1 MIVKSNGVTMILFK
15 ADYKKYSVPQL
26 ETLRFNEEDF
36 YRKYNHCVLLQ
47 TCNRVEV
54 YFDPNFENLE
64 NLKMDFKDFELIKGK
79 DAIIHLLRLASGLE
93 SMIVGEDQI
102 LGQIKKSYHTAKK
115 YGKTTKYL
123 DIIFLKSIHTGQ
135 RVRSETKINKGR
147 VSIASAAI
155 ELLEKNVELK
165 NKNILVIGAGEIGT
179 LVGKV
184 LIEKNIK
191 AIFVANRTYER
202 AERLAKKLGGMAV
215 HFDKLKEALNFCDV
229 IICATAS
236 PHKILDKEIL
246 KDVKGEKIIVDIA
259 NPRDVDDNVR
269 ELPNVKLYTIDDLRL
284 VSKENLERRKREIPA
299 VERIIEEEFSILQR
313 KLEKLNL
320 EHLIK
325 DYRSYIED
333 IRNRELEKALK
344 KIRCGKDPE
353 KIIVKFSEVFAKRLL
368 HDFIEAVYSNKVD
381 KEVIKDMITL
391 LKSKVHEEF

>member
-1 MIVKSNGVTMILFK
+1 MILFK

-26 ETLRFNEEDF
+26 ERLRFEEEEF
-36 YRKYNHCVLLQ
+36 YKRYDHCVLLQ
-47 TCNRVEV
+47 TCNRVEA

-64 NLKMDFKDFELIKGK
+64 DLRKDFKDFELMVGE

-102 LGQIKKSYHTAKK
+102 LGQIKKSYLTAKR
-115 YGKTTKYL
+115 YRKTTKYL
-123 DIIFLKSIHTGQ
+123 DTIFLKSIHTGQ
-135 RVRSETKINKGR
+135 RVRCETKINKGR

-155 ELLEKNVELK
+155 ELLEKNVDLR
-165 NKNILVIGAGEIGT
+165 NKNILVVGAGEIGT

-184 LIEKNIK
+184 LMEKRIR

-202 AERLAKKLGGMAV
+202 AERLAKKVGGMAV

-229 IICATAS
+229 IVCATAS

-299 VERIIEEEFSILQR
+299 VERIVEEEFSILRR
-313 KLEKLNL
+313 KLEKLNY
-320 EHLIK
+320 EDLIK
-325 DYRSYIED
+325 DYRSYIEG
-333 IRNRELEKALK
+333 IRGRELEKALK

-353 KIIVKFSEVFAKRLL
+353 EVLVKFSEVFANRLL
-368 HDFIEAVYSNKVD
+368 HDFIEVIHSNKVD
-381 KEVIKDMITL
+381 REVIKDMVTW
-391 LKSKVHEEF
+391 LKNRNFNKI

>member
-1 MIVKSNGVTMILFK
+1 MILFK
-15 ADYKKYSVPQL
+15 ADYKNYSVPQL
-26 ETLRFNEEDF
+26 EKLRFKEEDF
-36 YRKYNHCVLLQ
+36 YKRYNHCVLLQ
-47 TCNRVEV
+47 TCNRVEA
-54 YFDPNFENLE
+54 YFDPNFTNLE
-64 NLKMDFKDFELIKGK
+64 DLKEDFKDFELIEGD
-79 DAIIHLLRLASGLE
+79 DAIIHLLRLAAGLE

-102 LGQIKKSYHTAKK
+102 LGQIKRSYHTAKK

-123 DIIFLKSIHTGQ
+123 DIVFLKSIHIGQ
-135 RVRSETKINKGR
+135 RVRSETKINKGK

-155 ELLEKNVELK
+155 ELLEKTVGLN

-202 AERLAKKLGGMAV
+202 AERLAEKLGGMAV

-259 NPRDVDDNVR
+259 NPRDVDDNVK

-299 VERIIEEEFSILQR
+299 VERIIEEEFPILR
-313 KLEKLNL
+313 KKLEKLNL
-320 EHLIK
+320 EYLIK
-325 DYRSYIED
+325 DYRSYIEG

-353 KIIVKFSEVFAKRLL
+353 EILVKFSEVFAKRLL
-368 HDFIEAVYSNKVD
+368 HDFIEIIYSSDVD
-381 KEVIKDMITL
+381 REVIKNIVAL
-391 LKSKVHEEF
+391 LKDRGRSLT

>member
-1 MIVKSNGVTMILFK
+1 MILFK
-15 ADYKKYSVPQL
+15 ADYKNYSVPQL
-26 ETLRFNEEDF
+26 EKLRFKEEDF
-36 YRKYNHCVLLQ
+36 YKRYNHCVLLQ
-47 TCNRVEV
+47 TCNRVEA
-54 YFDPNFENLE
+54 YFDPNFANLE
-64 NLKMDFKDFELIKGK
+64 DLKEDFKDFELIEGD
-79 DAIIHLLRLASGLE
+79 DAIIHLLRLAAGLE

-102 LGQIKKSYHTAKK
+102 LGQIKRSYHTAKK

-123 DIIFLKSIHTGQ
+123 DIVFLKSIHIGQ
-135 RVRSETKINKGR
+135 RVRSETKINKGK

-155 ELLEKNVELK
+155 ELLEKTVGLN

-202 AERLAKKLGGMAV
+202 AERLAEKLGGMAV

-259 NPRDVDDNVR
+259 NPRDVDDNVK

-299 VERIIEEEFSILQR
+299 VERIIEEEFPILR
-313 KLEKLNL
+313 KKLEKLNL
-320 EHLIK
+320 EYLIK
-325 DYRSYIED
+325 DYRSYIEG

-353 KIIVKFSEVFAKRLL
+353 EILVKFSEVFAKRLL
-368 HDFIEAVYSNKVD
+368 HDFIEIIYSSDVD
-381 KEVIKDMITL
+381 REVIKNIVAL
-391 LKSKVHEEF
+391 LKDRERSLT

>member
-1 MIVKSNGVTMILFK
+1 MILFK
-15 ADYKKYSVPQL
+15 ADYRKYSVPQL
-26 ETLRFNEEDF
+26 EKLRFKEEDF
-36 YRKYNHCVLLQ
+36 YRRYNHCVLLQ

-54 YFDPNFENLE
+54 YFDPEVENLE
-64 NLKMDFKDFELIKGK
+64 DLKEDFKDFELIEG
-79 DAIIHLLRLASGLE
+79 DEAIIHLLRLAAGLE

-102 LGQIKKSYHTAKK
+102 LGQIKKSYHTAKR

-123 DIIFLKSIHTGQ
+123 DTVFLKSIHIGQ
-135 RVRSETKINKGR
+135 RVRSETKINRGK

-155 ELLEKNVELK
+155 ELLEKTVGLN

-184 LIEKNIK
+184 LMEKKIK

-269 ELPNVKLYTIDDLRL
+269 ELPNIKLYTIDDLKI
-284 VSKENLERRKREIPA
+284 VAQENLERRKREIPA
-299 VERIIEEEFSILQR
+299 VERIIEEEFSILKR

-325 DYRSYIED
+325 DYRAYIEG
-333 IRNRELEKALK
+333 IRERELEKALK
-344 KIRCGKDPE
+344 KLRCGKDPE
-353 KIIVKFSEVFAKRLL
+353 EVLIKFSEVFAKRLL
-368 HDFIEAVYSNKVD
+368 HDFIEVIQREGIDREAVR
-381 KEVIKDMITL
+381 DMVTL
-391 LKSKVHEEF
+391 LKKGN

>member
-1 MIVKSNGVTMILFK
+1 MILFK

>member
-1 MIVKSNGVTMILFK
+1 MILFK

-26 ETLRFNEEDF
+26 ERLRFEEEEF
-36 YRKYNHCVLLQ
+36 YKRYDHCVLLQ
-47 TCNRVEV
+47 TCNRVEA
-54 YFDPNFENLE
+54 YFDPNFEKVE
-64 NLKMDFKDFELIKGK
+64 DLKEDFKDFELIEGN

-147 VSIASAAI
+147 VSVASAAI
-155 ELLEKNVELK
+155 ELLEKNVDLR

-202 AERLAKKLGGMAV
+202 AERLAKRLRGMAV

-246 KDVKGEKIIVDIA
+246 KDVEGEKIIVDIA

-269 ELPNVKLYTIDDLRL
+269 ELPNVKLYTIDDLRI
-284 VSKENLERRKREIPA
+284 VSKENLERRKKEIPA
-299 VERIIEEEFSILQR
+299 VEKIIEEEFSILLK
-313 KLEKLNL
+313 KLEKLNF

-325 DYRSYIED
+325 DYRSYID
-333 IRNRELEKALK
+333 SIRNRELEKALK

-353 KIIVKFSEVFAKRLL
+353 EVIVKFSEVFAKRIL
-368 HDFIEAVYSNKVD
+368 HDFIEILYSNKVD
-381 KEVIKDMITL
+381 REGIKEMVRL
-391 LKSKVHEEF
+391 LKNKESSLA

>member
-1 MIVKSNGVTMILFK
+1 MILFK

-26 ETLRFNEEDF
+26 ERLRFKEEDF
-36 YRKYNHCVLLQ
+36 YRRYNNCVLIQ
-47 TCNRVEV
+47 TCNRVEA
-54 YFDPNFENLE
+54 YFDPNLVNLE
-64 NLKMDFKDFELIKGK
+64 DLKEDFKDFELIEGD

-123 DIIFLKSIHTGQ
+123 DMVFLKSIHTGQ
-135 RVRSETKINKGR
+135 RVRSETKINKGS

-155 ELLEKNVELK
+155 ELLEKTVGLK

-184 LIEKNIK
+184 LMEKNIR

-202 AERLAKKLGGMAV
+202 AERLAKKLRGMAV

-246 KDVKGEKIIVDIA
+246 KDVEGEKIIVDIA

-269 ELPNVKLYTIDDLRL
+269 ELPNIKLYTIDDLRI

-299 VERIIEEEFSILQR
+299 VERIIEEEFSILRR
-313 KLEKLNL
+313 KLEKLNF
-320 EHLIK
+320 EYLIK
-325 DYRSYIED
+325 DYRSYIEN

-353 KIIVKFSEVFAKRLL
+353 EVLVKFSEVFAKKLL
-368 HDFIEAVYSNKVD
+368 HDFIEVIYSNEVD
-381 KEVIKDMITL
+381 RETIEGIVKM
-391 LKSKVHEEF
+391 LKNRRSLT

>member
-1 MIVKSNGVTMILFK
+1 MILFK

-26 ETLRFNEEDF
+26 ERLRFDEEEF
-36 YRKYNHCVLLQ
+36 YKRYNHCVLLQ
-47 TCNRVEV
+47 TCNRVEA
-54 YFDPNFENLE
+54 YFDPNFEKVE
-64 NLKMDFKDFELIKGK
+64 DLKEDFKDFELIEGN

-147 VSIASAAI
+147 VSVASAAI
-155 ELLEKNVELK
+155 ELLEKNVDLR

-202 AERLAKKLGGMAV
+202 AERLAKRLRGMAV

-246 KDVKGEKIIVDIA
+246 KDVEGEKIIVDIA

-269 ELPNVKLYTIDDLRL
+269 ELPNVKLYTIDDLRI
-284 VSKENLERRKREIPA
+284 VSKENLERRKKEIPA
-299 VERIIEEEFSILQR
+299 VEKIIEEEFSILLK
-313 KLEKLNL
+313 KLEKLNF

-325 DYRSYIED
+325 DYRSYID
-333 IRNRELEKALK
+333 SIRNRELEKALK

-353 KIIVKFSEVFAKRLL
+353 EVIVKFSEVFAKRIL
-368 HDFIEAVYSNKVD
+368 HDFIEILYSNKVD
-381 KEVIKDMITL
+381 REGIKEMVRL
-391 LKSKVHEEF
+391 LKNKESSLA

>member
-1 MIVKSNGVTMILFK
+1 MILFK
-15 ADYKKYSVPQL
+15 ADYKNYSVPQL
-26 ETLRFNEEDF
+26 EKLRFKEEDF
-36 YRKYNHCVLLQ
+36 YKRYNHCVLLQ
-47 TCNRVEV
+47 TCNRVEA
-54 YFDPNFENLE
+54 YFDPNFTNLE
-64 NLKMDFKDFELIKGK
+64 DLKEDFKDFELIEGD
-79 DAIIHLLRLASGLE
+79 DAIIHLLRLAAGLE

-102 LGQIKKSYHTAKK
+102 LGQIKRSYHTAKK

-123 DIIFLKSIHTGQ
+123 DIVFLKSIHIGQ
-135 RVRSETKINKGR
+135 RVRSETKINKGK

-155 ELLEKNVELK
+155 ELLEKTVGLN

-202 AERLAKKLGGMAV
+202 AERLAEKLGGMAV

-259 NPRDVDDNVR
+259 NPRDVDDNVK
-269 ELPNVKLYTIDDLRL
+269 ELPNVKLYTIDDLKL

-299 VERIIEEEFSILQR
+299 VERIIEEEFPILR
-313 KLEKLNL
+313 KKLEKLNL
-320 EHLIK
+320 EYLIK
-325 DYRSYIED
+325 DYRSYIEG

-353 KIIVKFSEVFAKRLL
+353 EILVKFSEVFAKRLL
-368 HDFIEAVYSNKVD
+368 HDFIEIIYSSDVD
-381 KEVIKDMITL
+381 REVIKTIVAL
-391 LKSKVHEEF
+391 LKDRERSLT

>member
-1 MIVKSNGVTMILFK
+1 LIVKSNGVTMILFK

>member
-1 MIVKSNGVTMILFK
+1 MILFK

-26 ETLRFNEEDF
+26 ERLRFKEEDF
-36 YRKYNHCVLLQ
+36 YRRYNNCVLIQ
-47 TCNRVEV
+47 TCNRVEA
-54 YFDPNFENLE
+54 YFDPNLENLE
-64 NLKMDFKDFELIKGK
+64 DLKEDFKDFELIEGD

-123 DIIFLKSIHTGQ
+123 DMVFLKSIHTGQ
-135 RVRSETKINKGR
+135 RVRSETKINKGS

-155 ELLEKNVELK
+155 ELLEKTVGLK

-184 LIEKNIK
+184 LMEKNIR

-202 AERLAKKLGGMAV
+202 AERLAKKLRGMAV

-246 KDVKGEKIIVDIA
+246 KDVEGEKIIVDIA

-269 ELPNVKLYTIDDLRL
+269 ELPNIKLYTIDDLRI

-299 VERIIEEEFSILQR
+299 VERIIEEEFSILRR
-313 KLEKLNL
+313 KLEKLNF
-320 EHLIK
+320 EYLIK
-325 DYRSYIED
+325 DYRSYIEN

-353 KIIVKFSEVFAKRLL
+353 EVLVKFSEVFAKKLL
-368 HDFIEAVYSNKVD
+368 HDFIEVIYSNEVD
-381 KEVIKDMITL
+381 RETIEGIVKM
-391 LKSKVHEEF
+391 LKNRRSLT

>member
-1 MIVKSNGVTMILFK
+1 MILFK
-15 ADYKKYSVPQL
+15 ADYKKYSVSQL
-26 ETLRFNEEDF
+26 EMLRFKEEDF
-36 YRKYNHCVLLQ
+36 YRRYDHCVLLQ

-54 YFDPNFENLE
+54 YFDPNFVNLE

-93 SMIVGEDQI
+93 SMIIGEDQI
-102 LGQIKKSYHTAKK
+102 LGQIKKSYYTAKK

-123 DIIFLKSIHTGQ
+123 DTVFLKSIHTGQ
-135 RVRSETKINKGR
+135 RARSETKINKGR

-236 PHKILDKEIL
+236 PHKILDKDTL

-284 VSKENLERRKREIPA
+284 VSKENLEKRKKEIPI
-299 VERIIEEEFSILQR
+299 VEKIIEEEFSILQR
-313 KLEKLNL
+313 KLEKLNF

-325 DYRSYIED
+325 DYRNYIEN
-333 IRNRELEKALK
+333 IRNRELKKALK
-344 KIRCGKDPE
+344 MIRSGKDPE
-353 KIIVKFSEVFAKRLL
+353 KIIVKFSEVFANRLL

-391 LKSKVHEEF
+391 LKSKIQ

>member
-1 MIVKSNGVTMILFK
+1 MILFK
-15 ADYKKYSVPQL
+15 ADYKNYSVPQL
-26 ETLRFNEEDF
+26 EKLRFKEEDF
-36 YRKYNHCVLLQ
+36 YKRYNHCVLLQ
-47 TCNRVEV
+47 TCNRVEA
-54 YFDPNFENLE
+54 YFDPNFTNLE
-64 NLKMDFKDFELIKGK
+64 DLKEDFKDFELIEGD
-79 DAIIHLLRLASGLE
+79 DAIIHLLRLAAGLE

-102 LGQIKKSYHTAKK
+102 LGQIKRSYHTAKK

-123 DIIFLKSIHTGQ
+123 DIVFLKSIHIGQ
-135 RVRSETKINKGR
+135 RVRSETKINKGK

-155 ELLEKNVELK
+155 ELLEKTVGLN

-202 AERLAKKLGGMAV
+202 AERLAEKLGGMAV
-215 HFDKLKEALNFCDV
+215 HSDKLKEALNFCDV

-259 NPRDVDDNVR
+259 NPRDVDDNVK
-269 ELPNVKLYTIDDLRL
+269 ELPNVKLYTIDDLKL

-299 VERIIEEEFSILQR
+299 VERIIEEEFPILR
-313 KLEKLNL
+313 KKLEKLNL
-320 EHLIK
+320 EYLIK
-325 DYRSYIED
+325 DYRSYIEG

-353 KIIVKFSEVFAKRLL
+353 EILVKFSEVFAKRLL
-368 HDFIEAVYSNKVD
+368 HDFIEIIYSSDVD
-381 KEVIKDMITL
+381 REVIKTIVAL
-391 LKSKVHEEF
+391 LKDRERSLT

>member
-1 MIVKSNGVTMILFK
+1 MILFK
-15 ADYKKYSVPQL
+15 ADYRKYSVPQL
-26 ETLRFNEEDF
+26 EKLRFKEEDF
-36 YRKYNHCVLLQ
+36 YRRYNHCVLLQ

-54 YFDPNFENLE
+54 YFDPEVENLE
-64 NLKMDFKDFELIKGK
+64 DLKEDFKDFELIEG
-79 DAIIHLLRLASGLE
+79 DEAIIHLLRLAAGLE

-102 LGQIKKSYHTAKK
+102 LGQIKKSYHTAKR

-123 DIIFLKSIHTGQ
+123 DTVFLKSIHIGQ
-135 RVRSETKINKGR
+135 RVRSETKINRGK

-155 ELLEKNVELK
+155 ELLEKTVGLN

-184 LIEKNIK
+184 LMEKKIK

-269 ELPNVKLYTIDDLRL
+269 ELPNIKLYTIDDLKI
-284 VSKENLERRKREIPA
+284 VAQENLERRKREIPA
-299 VERIIEEEFSILQR
+299 VERIIEEEFSILKR

-325 DYRSYIED
+325 DYRGYIEG
-333 IRNRELEKALK
+333 IRERELEKALK
-344 KIRCGKDPE
+344 KLRCGKDPE
-353 KIIVKFSEVFAKRLL
+353 EVLIKFSEVFAKRLL
-368 HDFIEAVYSNKVD
+368 HDFIEVIQREGIDREAVR
-381 KEVIKDMITL
+381 DMVTL
-391 LKSKVHEEF
+391 LKKGN

>member
-1 MIVKSNGVTMILFK
+1 MILFK
-15 ADYKKYSVPQL
+15 ADYKNYSVPQL
-26 ETLRFNEEDF
+26 EKLRFKEEDF
-36 YRKYNHCVLLQ
+36 YKRYNHCVLLQ
-47 TCNRVEV
+47 TCNRVEA
-54 YFDPNFENLE
+54 YFDPNFTNLE
-64 NLKMDFKDFELIKGK
+64 DLKEDFKDFELIEGD
-79 DAIIHLLRLASGLE
+79 DAIIHLLRLAAGLE

-102 LGQIKKSYHTAKK
+102 LGQIKRSYHTAKK

-123 DIIFLKSIHTGQ
+123 DIVFLKSIHIGQ
-135 RVRSETKINKGR
+135 RVRSETKINKGK

-155 ELLEKNVELK
+155 ELLEKTVGLN

-202 AERLAKKLGGMAV
+202 AERLAEKLGGMAV

-259 NPRDVDDNVR
+259 NPRDVDDNVK

-299 VERIIEEEFSILQR
+299 VERIIEEEFPILR
-313 KLEKLNL
+313 KKLEKLNL
-320 EHLIK
+320 EYLIK
-325 DYRSYIED
+325 DYRSYIEG

-353 KIIVKFSEVFAKRLL
+353 EILVKFSEVFAKRLL
-368 HDFIEAVYSNKVD
+368 HDFIEIIYSSDVD
-381 KEVIKDMITL
+381 REVIKNIVAL
-391 LKSKVHEEF
+391 LKDRERSLT